1 MYFNQ
6 NNNFYHGIMFHHF
19 YDDGIHTKG
28 QGSINKDDFYK
39 MINFIGRKNILDA
52 DVFYEKYK
60 NNTLKNNEVC
70 LTFDDAIKC
79 QIDIA
84 LPVLEELKIKSLFF
98 VHTSIFEGKPDNLEI
113 FRYFR
118 LNYFNSVNKFYDE
131 FYKVLDIDLKS
142 FFEINKKKI
151 DIMKKKYNFYSYE
164 DIKFRLVRDIFLSRD
179 DYEKNMILMLNEF
192 KVDVENLKLKL
203 FFDEKDLIKL
213 DGLGHI
219 IGLHSHNHPTKIE
232 NLSYSEQK
240 EEYSTNLNILIK
252 ILKKSS
258 NYIKFSSHPCGSYNK
273 NSLKVLKELGIDI
286 AFKDS
291 MTIDYEMG
299 MNSINNS
306 SLEIARQ
313 NHAEILKMMNFK

>member
-19 YDDGIHTKG
+19 YDDVIHTKG
-28 QGSINKDDFYK
+28 QGSIDKDDFYK

-70 LTFDDAIKC
+70 LTFDDGIKC

-98 VHTSIFEGKPDNLEI
+98 VHTSIFEGKPNNLEI

-131 FYKVLDIDLKS
+131 FYKVLDKDLNS

-151 DIMKKKYNFYSYE
+151 DITKKKYNFYSYE

-291 MTIDYEMG
+291 MTVDYEMG